1 MFLQTHIKHVFLL
14 LLNLLNL
21 CLERPFLTLEQ
32 HWSLTQAL
40 LLWPTSCRRTSA
52 VPPQCSEAPQSS
64 SDSRRRSDSR
74 SGALSAPG
82 TCSPPRHAP
91 FPRLT
96 LEVLIL
102 LIGYRRRILLNYC
115 HGWVRSFWW
124 EIIAF
129 LCVSKKCTSFEVII
143 YNWF

>member
-1 MFLQTHIKHVFLL
+1 MQKKTSFFLVLGVPTFGGSTWLGQNPKFFQKFHLKAP
-14 LLNLLNL
+14 LNVLNL
-21 CLERPFLTLEQ
+21 CLERSFLTLEQ

-40 LLWPTSCRRTSA
+40 LLWPTSCQRTSA
-52 VPPQCSEAPQSS
+52 VPPQCSEAPRSS

-74 SGALSAPG
+74 SGALSAPA

-115 HGWVRSFWW
+115 HG
-124 EIIAF
+124 
-129 LCVSKKCTSFEVII
+129 
-143 YNWF
+143 